1 MPGQNIKDCTTR
13 SSKVAQQGGIVV
25 FSYDGLGA
33 GVTLIDFHIRR
44 CHSIASGAG
53 GIYKIGGASSFTM
66 IRGSI
71 SGCSGR
77 MVGGVLV
84 SAGSICSFIDVQIND
99 CHAFGTEYEG
109 ISGTTVFIGGG
120 GILIGTGTLTMSGGA
135 IRNCHAPHGNGGGIN
150 WQTEVCGWS

>member
-1 MPGQNIKDCTTR
+1 M
-13 SSKVAQQGGIVV
+13 V

-44 CHSIASGAG
+44 CHSIASGTG
-53 GIYKIGGASSFTM
+53 GIHKIGGATSFTM

-77 MVGGVLV
+77 MVGGVV
-84 SAGSICSFIDVQIND
+84 SMGFTSFIDVLIND

-120 GILIGTGTLTMSGGA
+120 GILIGTGTLTMSGVA
-135 IRNCHAPHGNGGGIN
+135 LSATAMLP
-150 WQTEVCGWS
+150 TETVAESIGRQRCADGVERSDSAGLHSRIWRRHVS